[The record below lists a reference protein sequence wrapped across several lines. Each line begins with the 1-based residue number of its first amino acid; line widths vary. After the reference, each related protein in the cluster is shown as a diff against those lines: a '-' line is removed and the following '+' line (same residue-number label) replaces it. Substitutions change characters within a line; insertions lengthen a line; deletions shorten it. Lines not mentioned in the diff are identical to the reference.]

1 MFANIMV
8 SPKIEQIGD
17 HDPVYNFVSGN
28 TFKLPVE
35 GSNFT
40 FQCFVVI
47 GDFKDIKNEDS
58 FHIDFALADN
68 KSEVISNMTGRD
80 FGDLYGKTDSITIV
94 ANFNNVSIPKY
105 GKYVI
110 SFYVND
116 NLISEGYLS
125 FVGDNDEHR

>member
-17 HDPVYNFVSGN
+17 HDPVYKFVSGN

-47 GDFKDIKNEDS
+47 GDFKDIKKEDS
-58 FHIDFALADN
+58 FHIDFAAAN
-68 KSEVISNMTGRD
+68 NQSKVISNMLGRG

-94 ANFNNVSIPKY
+94 AKFNNVSIPRY

-116 NLISEGYLS
+116 SLISEGYLS
-125 FVGDNDEHR
+125 FIGEDNGKK